1 LFFKGMGRGRQG
13 IMDSVGW
20 LIFALGALVVLL
32 ILLAAVIAIAL
43 NVSRKRKA
51 SLELVSGAQGEV
63 WPPPP
68 VLQAPEVDEISE
80 PPKPRTPYFAVI
92 VLIWGMFL
100 AQVVFEVLGNY
111 IGASIFQYGSVALG
125 IFLVTRNDR
134 AATINGTAVLLI
146 FIRYIIE
153 SA

>member
-1 LFFKGMGRGRQG
+1 
-13 IMDSVGW
+13 MDSVGW
-20 LIFALGALVVLL
+20 LILALGALVVLL
-32 ILLAAVIAIAL
+32 ILLTAVIAIAL
-43 NVSRKRKA
+43 NVSRKIKA
-51 SLELVSGAQGEV
+51 ASELVSGAQGEV

-68 VLQAPEVDEISE
+68 VSQAAEIDEILE
-80 PPKPRTPYFAVI
+80 PPKPRTPYFAMI

-100 AQVVFEVLGNY
+100 AQVAFEILGND
-111 IGASIFQYGSVALG
+111 IGASIFRYGSVALG

-153 SA
+153 TA